1 MSDYYEILGVP
12 KTATQDE
19 IKQAYR
25 KLAKVHHPDKGGDA
39 ETFKKIQTAHETLS
53 DEQKRA
59 EYDNPMPKGF
69 PFAGGGMPGGF
80 PFTAGMPG
88 GMHGGMHGGMPDI
101 FTGGGGGGSPF
112 DFLFGNR
119 QQKRKNNTNH
129 VIKITLY
136 DVFFGLKK
144 TLSIKQD
151 IQCNICNKK
160 CPTCGG
166 SGTVKQLLN
175 MGVMQVVQ
183 QQPCGNCNTTG
194 IIRDTSQA
202 NCTSCNNN
210 GFNTKANK
218 VDVNIPRGVE
228 NGTQLV
234 FEGLGEIAKN
244 PNEVNGDLIVI
255 VQIDEGSL
263 FKRDGQLDL
272 IYENTITF
280 KESVIGKKLLIPHFE
295 KEFTVNTRELGIIN
309 PTKRYMISNK
319 GLINNNGNRG
329 NLYIKFSINYSRKLF
344 TEEELMKLNNI
355 L

>member
-1 MSDYYEILGVP
+1 MSDYYEILGVS

-25 KLAKVHHPDKGGDA
+25 KLAKIHHPDKGGDA

-59 EYDNPMPKGF
+59 EYDNPAPKGF
-69 PFAGGGMPGGF
+69 PFAGGMPGGMPGGF
-80 PFTAGMPG
+80 PFAGGMP
-88 GMHGGMHGGMPDI
+88 GGMPDI
-101 FTGGGGGGSPF
+101 FMGGGGGGSPF

-119 QQKRKNNTNH
+119 QQKRKNNTTH
-129 VIKITLY
+129 IIKITLY

-160 CPTCGG
+160 CTACGG
-166 SGTVKQLLN
+166 SGSVKQILN

-183 QQPCGNCNTTG
+183 QQPCGICNTTG
-194 IIRDTSQA
+194 IVRDPSQS
-202 NCTSCNNN
+202 NCTACNNK

-228 NGTQLV
+228 NGTQIV
-234 FEGLGEIAKN
+234 FDGLGEIAKN
-244 PNEVNGDLIVI
+244 SNETNGDLIVI

-263 FKRDGQLDL
+263 FKREGQLDL
-272 IYENTITF
+272 VYENTISF
-280 KESVIGKKLLIPHFE
+280 KESVIGKQLLIPHFE
-295 KEFTVNTRELGIIN
+295 KEFTINTRELGIIN

-319 GLINNNGNRG
+319 GLINEHNTRG
-329 NLYIKFSINYSRKLF
+329 HLYVKFNIDYSGRKFTDDEIIKLS
-344 TEEELMKLNNI
+344 NI